1 MNKKLFTS
9 IDLTDFKKRFENSND
24 SNNKRYKEIVK
35 KIVSDNEFPKDITFE
50 EYRFIKK
57 FLLLANKKSNTPK
70 KEEEKKDEKD
80 NVKDNVKDKKEETE
94 TNKTETNKTETK
106 KKSYTKSNNSSI
118 TTKPKSSSKKTYK
131 NDSEKV

>member
-80 NVKDNVKDKKEETE
+80 NVKDKKEE
-94 TNKTETNKTETK
+94 TETNKTETK